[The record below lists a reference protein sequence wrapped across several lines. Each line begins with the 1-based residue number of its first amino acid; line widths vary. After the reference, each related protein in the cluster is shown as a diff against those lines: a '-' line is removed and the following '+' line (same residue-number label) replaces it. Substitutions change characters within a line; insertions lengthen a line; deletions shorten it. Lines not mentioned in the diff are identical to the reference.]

1 LAYQIKPEFV
11 GHQFGIIKKE
21 KKMNTDKNTA
31 RLLGFIF
38 VFVVVAA
45 TLSAPPVNP
54 VAITILGLPD
64 NTSETMIKISDNP
77 TTMQVS
83 IVGYLIE
90 AVAIVLLTVLLYTTL
105 KSQNKIIARWAFG
118 LWIVE
123 AVFVAVKQ
131 IGAFSLLN
139 VSQQFV
145 KAGVT
150 DFSYFQTLG
159 SLFYET
165 FQFGYFVQMVFYCTG
180 GILFYYLFFK
190 SKYVPIVLSLWGIAA
205 ASLGFIGT
213 LAILFG
219 YDVPLYV
226 FLPILPFELAIGV
239 WLIIKG
245 FNPSAIASESA

>member
-1 LAYQIKPEFV
+1 
-11 GHQFGIIKKE
+11 
-21 KKMNTDKNTA
+21 MNTDKNTA
-31 RLLGFIF
+31 RLLGFMF
-38 VFVVVAA
+38 VFVIVAA

-54 VAITILGLPD
+54 VAITILGPPA
-64 NTSETMIKISDNP
+64 NISETMINISDNP
-77 TTMQVS
+77 TTMQLS

-105 KSQNKIIARWAFG
+105 KNQNKIIARWAFG

-123 AVFVAVKQ
+123 AVFVAIKQ
-131 IGAFSLLN
+131 ISTFSLLN
-139 VSQQFV
+139 VSQEFV
-145 KAGVT
+145 KAGAT
-150 DFSYFQTLG
+150 DSSYFLTLG

-205 ASLGFIGT
+205 ASLAFIGY
-213 LAILFG
+213 LAILFN
-219 YDVPLYV
+219 YAVPLYV

-239 WLIIKG
+239 WLIVKG
-245 FNPSAIASESA
+245 FSSSATTSGSAKTDINED

>member
-1 LAYQIKPEFV
+1 
-11 GHQFGIIKKE
+11 
-21 KKMNTDKNTA
+21 MNTDKNTS
-31 RLLGFIF
+31 RLLGAAFL
-38 VFVVVAA
+38 FVVIAA

-54 VAITILGLPD
+54 VAITILGPPD
-64 NTSETMIKISDNP
+64 NISETMIKISDNP
-77 TTMQVS
+77 TTMQMS

-90 AVAIVLLTVLLYTTL
+90 AVAIVLLAVLLYTTL
-105 KSQNKIIARWAFG
+105 KKQNKIMARWAFG

-123 AVFVAVKQ
+123 AVFVAIKQ
-131 IGAFSLLN
+131 ISTFSLLN
-139 VSQQFV
+139 VSQEFV
-145 KAGVT
+145 KAGAT
-150 DFSYFQTLG
+150 DSSYFLTLG

-190 SKYVPIVLSLWGIAA
+190 SKYVPIVLSLWGIIA
-205 ASLGFIGT
+205 ASVGFIGT

-245 FNPSAIASESA
+245 FSSSAVASPSVK